1 MLMVWLFILTNS
13 LLIAGASK
21 GARCFSAKEAEA
33 SAIIYALRRAE
44 ELGLF
49 KIHVVPEER
58 SAINGAEDWSIG
70 SFMEDIEGLC
80 KSFLACKFSFICRNL
95 NKAAHRPAKFCFILL
110 FFFLFLVRKF
120 CFIQDVDFEWVGSFP
135 PWPEGLDSLL

>member
-1 MLMVWLFILTNS
+1 MFFGCRFAFLAQFIAINQHRCFNSFFTLAREVDLFCVMMPHSLGMKAKVLMVWLFILTNS

-21 GARCFSAKEAEA
+21 GARSFSAKEAEA

-49 KIHVVPEER
+49 KIHVVSEER

-70 SFMEDIEGLC
+70 SFMEDIEGAL
-80 KSFLACKFSFICRNL
+80 
-95 NKAAHRPAKFCFILL
+95 
-110 FFFLFLVRKF
+110 
-120 CFIQDVDFEWVGSFP
+120 
-135 PWPEGLDSLL
+135 